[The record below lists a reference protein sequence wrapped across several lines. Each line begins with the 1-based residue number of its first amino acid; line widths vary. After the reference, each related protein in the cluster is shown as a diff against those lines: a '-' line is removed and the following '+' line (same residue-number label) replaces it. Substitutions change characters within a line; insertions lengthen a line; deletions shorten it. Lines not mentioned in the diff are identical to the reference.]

1 MARYV
6 SNWGESEN
14 GPRPIPDPRVSA
26 VVPAMGVTVRMP
38 MSCKPEL
45 FWDLIT
51 SVERIGE
58 FSPECAEGWWVEGF
72 PAHAVG
78 GRFEGRNR
86 IEEDGDTYE
95 WTRPCEVVAYDPPR
109 QFAYTVGDRF
119 DGTPATRWTFRIT
132 PTDTG
137 CLVDQ
142 QFEHLPDGL
151 SGIRLRAE
159 QLGAAEAII
168 AERRNMLRDGM
179 TQTLKRIR
187 AVLEA

>member
-26 VVPAMGVTVRMP
+26 VVAAMGVTVRMP
-38 MSCKPEL
+38 MSCKPEV

-58 FSPECAEGWWVEGF
+58 FSPECVEAWWVEGF

-86 IEEDGDTYE
+86 IEEDDDTYE
-95 WTRPCEVVAYDPPR
+95 WTRPCDVVAYDPPR
-109 QFAYTVGDRF
+109 HFAYTVGDRF
-119 DGTPATRWTFRIT
+119 DGTPATRWTFTIT
-132 PTDTG
+132 TTDTG

-151 SGIRLRAE
+151 SGLRLRAE

-179 TQTLKRIR
+179 TQTLTRIR